1 MELDP
6 DLLLSAG
13 YVAFERT
20 HQDLFHKGLRWSA
33 GRIKKSFGADRAVG
47 FFGERMAEVPEF
59 IRRIAAIQ
67 PTTPILDMGC
77 CDSFMPLHYLAMG
90 YEVHGIDLRD
100 PELPVAGFRYI
111 PGDAAKVQLD
121 RQYQVCTLL
130 SSLEHCGFTVYGLD
144 PASTDKTV
152 ISNLRRFLTPDG
164 RFICSLPYGRYAELG
179 WIRVYD
185 QARLQDVFG
194 VIENPTYYR
203 FDGQTWYPCAEP
215 DVRDRVTKAWPI
227 QALVVFESPAQVP

>member
-13 YVAFERT
+13 YVDFKRV
-20 HQDLFHKGLRWSA
+20 HQDLLRKGLRWIA
-33 GRIKKSFGADRAVG
+33 GRIKKSFGADTAVG

-59 IRRIAAIQ
+59 IRRIAAIK

-100 PELPVAGFRYI
+100 PKLPVAGFRYI
-111 PGDAAKVQLD
+111 PGDAAKVELD

-144 PASTDKTV
+144 PTSTDKAV
-152 ISNLRRFLTPDG
+152 IANLRRFLTPDG
-164 RFICSLPYGRYAELG
+164 RFICSLPYGRYAEAG
-179 WIRVYD
+179 WIRIYD
-185 QARLQDVFG
+185 QARIEDVFG
-194 VIENPTYYR
+194 VIEDPAYFR
-203 FDGQTWYPCAEP
+203 FDGQTWYPCAEEE
-215 DVRDRVTKAWPI
+215 VRDRVTESWPP
-227 QALVVFESPAQVP
+227 QAIVVFESPAQVL